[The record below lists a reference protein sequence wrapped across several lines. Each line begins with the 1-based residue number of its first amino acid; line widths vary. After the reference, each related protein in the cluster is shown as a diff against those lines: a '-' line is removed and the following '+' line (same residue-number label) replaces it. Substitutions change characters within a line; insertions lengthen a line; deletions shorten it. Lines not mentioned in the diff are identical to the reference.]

1 MLEAK
6 KDKRFVLGID
16 GGGTHTSACLIS
28 TTGEYLAQIEGPPL
42 QYARVRERVADGVAR
57 LTDRILRRAGVP
69 KKALLAAAVCLTG
82 VGRESDRKIVL
93 QALRRKKLA
102 PKIIVDSDAIAGL
115 TGALGFAPG
124 IVVIAGTGSISFARD
139 QRGQIHRVGGW
150 GYLIGD
156 EGSGYAIARDGL
168 NAALQDFDGRGSKT
182 QLRQLFEE
190 KFRVDRIDEVISQ
203 IQLPKP
209 DRGAIASLAPL
220 VFEAAK
226 GGDVIAAEIIHRAG
240 FELAK
245 LIAAQLGH
253 FQDVPPPLSVSFLG
267 NLFQQ
272 KEMLMAGII
281 KVLAED
287 MQKIKIVEPRFPPMV
302 GAALMALAA
311 VDIATDEE
319 LLQRLKESRDRRSQL
334 TDRLAY

>member
-1 MLEAK
+1 MPDVES
-6 KDKRFVLGID
+6 DKAFVLGID

-28 TTGEYLAQIEGPPL
+28 TTGKFITQIEGPPL
-42 QYARVRERVADGVAR
+42 RYARVRERVADGIAR
-57 LTDRILRRAGVP
+57 LTDRILRRAEIP
-69 KKALLAAAVCLTG
+69 KKFLLAAAVCLTG

-93 QALRRKKLA
+93 AALRKKKLA
-102 PKIIVDSDAIAGL
+102 PKIIVDNDAIAGL

-168 NAALQDFDGRGSKT
+168 NAALQDFDGRGPKT

-190 KFRVDRIDEVISQ
+190 KFRVDRIDEIISQ

-209 DRGAIASLAPL
+209 DRGAIAGLAL
-220 VFEAAK
+220 VVFEAAK
-226 GGDVIAAEIIHRAG
+226 NSDAVAKEIIDRAG
-240 FELAK
+240 FELGR
-245 LIAAQLGH
+245 LIAAQLYH
-253 FQDVPPPLSVSFLG
+253 LQDVPPPITVSLLG

-272 KEMLMAGII
+272 KKMLMAGMTNA
-281 KVLAED
+281 LAGE
-287 MQKIKIVEPRFPPMV
+287 MQKIKIIEPRFPPVV
-302 GAALMALAA
+302 GAALLALAA
-311 VDIATDEE
+311 VNVATDEE
-319 LLQRLKESRDRRSQL
+319 LLRRLEESYGHRP
-334 TDRLAY
+334 

>member
-1 MLEAK
+1 MLDAQ

-28 TTGEYLAQIEGPPL
+28 TAGEFVAQIEGPPL
-42 QYARVRERVADGVAR
+42 RYARVRERVADGISR

-69 KKALLAAAVCLTG
+69 KKTLRAAGVCLTG

-93 QALRRKKLA
+93 QALRRKRLA

-115 TGALGFAPG
+115 TGAQGFAPG

-139 QRGQIHRVGGW
+139 HHGQIHRVGGW

-156 EGSGYAIARDGL
+156 EGSGYVIARDGL
-168 NAALQDFDGRGSKT
+168 NAALQDFDGRGPQT

-190 KFRVDRIDEVISQ
+190 KFRVIRIDEIISQ

-209 DRGAIASLAPL
+209 DRGAVASLAPL
-220 VFEAAK
+220 VFDAAK
-226 GGDVIAAEIIHRAG
+226 NGDAVAQKIIHRAG
-240 FELAK
+240 FELGR

-253 FQDVPPPLSVSFLG
+253 FQDVPSPISVSFLG

-272 KEMLMAGII
+272 KEMLKAGIV
-281 KVLAED
+281 KALAGE
-287 MQKIKIVEPRFPPMV
+287 MQKIKIIEPRFPPV
-302 GAALMALAA
+302 IGAALMALAA
-311 VDIATDEE
+311 VGTSIDKKLLKRFESSATPA
-319 LLQRLKESRDRRSQL
+319 LNSHF
-334 TDRLAY
+334 